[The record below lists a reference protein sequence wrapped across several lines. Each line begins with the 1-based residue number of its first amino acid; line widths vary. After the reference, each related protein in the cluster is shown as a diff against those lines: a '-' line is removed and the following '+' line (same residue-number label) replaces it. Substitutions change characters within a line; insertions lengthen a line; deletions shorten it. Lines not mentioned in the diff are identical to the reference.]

1 MQAHRAALAVC
12 IFHVCVLGEMFKT
25 VLEQNYSMKSAEVEL
40 PASISALDP
49 LEMSNVLVVKS
60 NIFHTPVLC

>member
-1 MQAHRAALAVC
+1 MC
-12 IFHVCVLGEMFKT
+12 LGEMFKT